1 MSNSLQV
8 SQLAENIKNSK
19 KAGFL
24 SSIYKKGLISKFKN
38 LKNGQITLIDN
49 NQELVFGE
57 KGSKLEVTVNILSQE
72 FLCIF
77 GKRWCFRG
85 LGGIYSRFMEIK

>member
-24 SSIYKKGLISKFKN
+24 SSIYKIGLISIFK
-38 LKNGQITLIDN
+38 
-49 NQELVFGE
+49 
-57 KGSKLEVTVNILSQE
+57 KGSDYIN
-72 FLCIF
+72 
-77 GKRWCFRG
+77 
-85 LGGIYSRFMEIK
+85 

>member
-24 SSIYKKGLISKFKN
+24 SSIYKK
-38 LKNGQITLIDN
+38 
-49 NQELVFGE
+49 V
-57 KGSKLEVTVNILSQE
+57 
-72 FLCIF
+72 
-77 GKRWCFRG
+77 
-85 LGGIYSRFMEIK
+85 